1 MLSYYV
7 NLFFWGGGGSP
18 DFGGEGFLVLGKKP
32 WRMTQ
37 RVSSKMSKR
46 KTSDRD
52 DCAEE
57 EDDRPQMSCW
67 VFQSSTIFFGFLSRS
82 KFKCLWILMILGMI
96 FYVISVEWF
105 LERVDSRL
113 EEAGDR

>member
-1 MLSYYV
+1 ML
-7 NLFFWGGGGSP
+7 LFFFLGGGGGSP
-18 DFGGEGFLVLGKKP
+18 DCGGEGFLVFGKKP

-37 RVSSKMSKR
+37 RVGSKMSKR
-46 KTSDRD
+46 KSSETD

-67 VFQSSTIFFGFLSRS
+67 VSKVPPFFGFLSRS